1 MCAVAISIRNLVSGS
16 LLNVTHKPVLLYF
29 SQQWAHPILHQ
40 LKYDLLIKFFKY
52 EGLRAFPLDGLIKFF
67 RLLVLLYRD
76 RP

>member
-1 MCAVAISIRNLVSGS
+1 DPVHDLVRGSPLNATPQACLALFQSAVG
-16 LLNVTHKPVLLYF
+16 
-29 SQQWAHPILHQ
+29 HPILHQ

-52 EGLRAFPLDGLIKFF
+52 EGLRGFPLDGLIKFF

>member
-1 MCAVAISIRNLVSGS
+1 MYAVAISIRNLVRGS
-16 LLNVTHKPVLLYF
+16 FLNVTHKPVLLNF

-40 LKYDLLIKFFKY
+40 LKYDLLIKFFKN
-52 EGLRAFPLDGLIKFF
+52 EGLLAFPADGLIKFF